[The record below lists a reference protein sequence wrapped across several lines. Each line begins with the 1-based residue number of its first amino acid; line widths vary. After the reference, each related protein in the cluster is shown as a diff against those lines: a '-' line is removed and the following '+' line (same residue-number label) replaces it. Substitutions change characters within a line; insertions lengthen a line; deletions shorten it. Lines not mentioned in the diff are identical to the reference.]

1 MSLFD
6 KIFQKEPRPAQ
17 GEQFFKTF
25 NAYAPVFTTW
35 NGALYESELVRAAL
49 DAKARHISKLQVVL
63 DGAAKPKLKTAVS
76 SAPNEFQ
83 TWGQF
88 LYRVSTILDMQNTAF
103 IVPVL
108 DRYAEMRG
116 YYCVLPSRCSIV
128 EFNGTQWLRYQFSTG
143 QIGAVELSKC
153 GIMTKFQYKD
163 DFFGEKNSALNP
175 TMDLINIQHQGITE
189 GVKSSASFR
198 FMAKLTNFKSPDDLA
213 KEQKNFT
220 AKNLSMDSGG
230 LLLFP
235 NTYGDI
241 QQITSTPFTVDS
253 AQMQMIQMN
262 VYNYFGV
269 NEEILQ
275 NKAMG
280 DSLDAFYEG
289 SIEPFA
295 IQLSDVM
302 TNMTYSALE
311 KAYGARVMV
320 NANRLQYM
328 KTSDKVNFIKE
339 LGDRGLI
346 TINEARD
353 LLNYGPLPNEVG
365 DLRPIRGEYYMQDP
379 DGNIVKKD
387 SDKEEPTE
395 EPVDDTE
402 GGPDNGQRE

>member
-25 NAYAPVFTTW
+25 NAYTPIFTTW
-35 NGALYESELVRAAL
+35 NGALYESELVRSAL
-49 DAKARHISKLQVVL
+49 DARARHISKLQVQF
-63 DGAAKPKLKTAVS
+63 DGAAKAKLKTAV
-76 SAPNEFQ
+76 AGGPNEFQ

-88 LYRVSTILDMQNTAF
+88 LYRLSTILDMQNTAF

-108 DRYAEMRG
+108 DRYLEMRG
-116 YYCVLPSRCSIV
+116 YYCVLPSQCSIV
-128 EFNGTQWLRYQFSTG
+128 EFNGKQWLRYKFSTG
-143 QIGAVELSKC
+143 DIGAVELNRC

-163 DFFGEKNSALNP
+163 DFFGEKNNALSA
-175 TMDLINIQHQGITE
+175 TMELIDIQHQGIAE
-189 GVKSSASFR
+189 AVKNSASFR
-198 FMAKLTNFKSPDDLA
+198 FMAKLTNFKSPEDLA
-213 KEQKNFT
+213 KEQQNFSS
-220 AKNLSMDSGG
+220 KNLAADSGG

-235 NTYGDI
+235 NTYGEI
-241 QQITSTPFTVDS
+241 QQITSNPFTVDT
-253 AQMQMIQMN
+253 AQMEMIQTN
-262 VYNYFGV
+262 VYNYYGV

-275 NKAMG
+275 NKALG

-302 TNMTYSALE
+302 TNMTFTALE
-311 KAYGARVMV
+311 RGYGARVQV

-353 LLNYGPLPNEVG
+353 LLNYGPLPADVG
-365 DLRPIRGEYYMQDP
+365 DLRPIRGEYYLQDS

-387 SDKEEPTE
+387 QTE
-395 EPVDDTE
+395 EPAQQPPEDDGGTE
-402 GGPDNGQRE
+402 NDR